1 MNAKTHYSRFLTLI
15 FPLYLWGSIV
25 ITGCNTRTLESALE
39 DNKQL
44 VREMNAEVWNRAN
57 LDIVDKIF
65 TPDFVMHFLPD
76 GSELRGLDSLRAHI
90 LELHTAFPDWSENII
105 RIVAEQD
112 LVVIQYISTGTN
124 KGSWLGISPTGKRIQ
139 VNEVSIFRIEDGR
152 ISEQWLLPDLLSM
165 QQQLDGIGNE

>member
-76 GSELRGLDSLRAHI
+76 GSELKGLDSLRAHI

-112 LVVIQYISTGTN
+112 LVV
-124 KGSWLGISPTGKRIQ
+124 R
-139 VNEVSIFRIEDGR
+139 D
-152 ISEQWLLPDLLSM
+152 
-165 QQQLDGIGNE
+165 